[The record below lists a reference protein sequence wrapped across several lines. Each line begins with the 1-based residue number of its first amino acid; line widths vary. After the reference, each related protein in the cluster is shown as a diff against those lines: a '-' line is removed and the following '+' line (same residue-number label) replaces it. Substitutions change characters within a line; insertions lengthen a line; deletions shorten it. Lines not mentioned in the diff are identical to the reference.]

1 MDDSHRFSDSE
12 VTTGSPNHFSPQFPP
27 AEAEL
32 GFPVAQAAAFS
43 RLSEQLGCLLHAPEL
58 NFCSDAR
65 IGGVPVH
72 RCVLSARSPFF
83 REKFAAGATELEI
96 VDLAEG
102 FEVGP
107 EALVAVL
114 QYIYTGRLEE
124 LPIGVAECVDESCIR
139 HEACWPALH
148 FMLQVLHAASTF
160 QIHELVSLFQ
170 RRLFDILNEVA
181 KDDILPILVVA
192 NLNKNHCGQLLKKC
206 IELVAVSDIESVTLE
221 KKLSQE
227 LVKRILDVRA
237 HLMLGGSNGLGLP
250 AAKKIYGA
258 LDTDDIE
265 LVKRFIDG
273 KPTIL
278 DDAKALHYAVAFCHT
293 NVTKQLLDLHLA
305 DINGRD
311 HRNRTVLHIAAM
323 RKEPEIIMYL
333 LDKGA
338 RPFDVT
344 TDGRTA
350 LQIAKRLTR
359 AVDYRSVGTAPTP
372 RERLSIEVLEQAE
385 SRDSVTEVTSIPVE
399 MTSDNPREK
408 LFYLKSRVWLA
419 ECLFPAEAKT
429 AMNNANVEGALK
441 FHSSNSCAGS
451 KRSACDVIKAP
462 FKMTEEDFRLMNA
475 LATTV
480 TLGMRFFPRCSKLIN
495 KFLDE
500 GLSDRLTAEL
510 DTSEERK
517 NRFNEIMEDFSLA
530 FTEDKKEL
538 EYASPSASTSKSTRR
553 GSKAA
558 KRCQ

>member
-12 VTTGSPNHFSPQFPP
+12 VTTGSPNHFSQQFSQ

-114 QYIYTGRLEE
+114 QYIYSGRLEE

-148 FMLQVLHAASTF
+148 FMLQVLHAASRF

-192 NLNKNHCGQLLKKC
+192 NLNKNHCGQLLEKC

-237 HLMLGGSNGLGLP
+237 HLGSDGSNGLGLP

-338 RPFDVT
+338 RPLDVT

-441 FHSSNSCAGS
+441 FHRSNSCAGS

-495 KFLDE
+495 KILDE